1 MVLNLIPLLLPRVQH
16 KKPFQLAEIAWTI
29 LLLYLNLLVQET
41 TSIQLR
47 AFVVRVWIEGESK
60 FCNDATANQ
69 DWTIQLDF
77 QAKDNA
83 GN

>member
-1 MVLNLIPLLLPRVQH
+1 MVLNLIPLLLPRVQ
-16 KKPFQLAEIAWTI
+16 KAVPTSRDSLDNLTTVFELAGAGNNE
-29 LLLYLNLLVQET
+29 YSVEG
-41 TSIQLR
+41 
-47 AFVVRVWIEGESK
+47 FVVRVWIEGESK